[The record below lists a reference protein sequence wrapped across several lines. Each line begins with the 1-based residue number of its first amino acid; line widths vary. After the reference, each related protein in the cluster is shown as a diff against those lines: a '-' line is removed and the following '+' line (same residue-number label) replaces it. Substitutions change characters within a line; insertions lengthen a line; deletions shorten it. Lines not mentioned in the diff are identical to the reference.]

1 MVFCYHDFFVPKHN
15 CILFTDEPEDEKR
28 CVAVLLKYLNSL
40 LVLVVLAFGLCL
52 FSLGDSRVVSGY

>member
-40 LVLVVLAFGLCL
+40 LALAQNYFC
-52 FSLGDSRVVSGY
+52 